1 MSARCA
7 YCQERLYSLA
17 FDLAHKRFCPYVSG
31 RSAPTP
37 YRQWRQIST
46 YRTTTIRS
54 RPKKVDTTK
63 EQAVISLLQNLETV
77 TMRNFAALL
86 ASHK

>member
-37 YRQWRQIST
+37 YRQW
-46 YRTTTIRS
+46 RTTTIRS